1 MARRSVMDY
10 LLVDMGNTAIK
21 WCLAPSLRKGL
32 GPVHSEAWSSD
43 GSGPEAMARL
53 MAKAIAQQTQQGPS
67 AGRRG
72 LGPGALEMV
81 YCSVAPEQRTA
92 ALVASLCKALGCEA
106 RPFLSQARLKVG
118 PDKMHRH
125 GQTLELVNGYRN
137 PRQLGSDRWA
147 ALWGLVSSPA
157 LWPESVAADGQTEG
171 AVVLVSAG
179 TATVMDWLSVDA
191 CTRPGLTRFN
201 FQGGT
206 IRPGYGLMAKVLG
219 ESTAGL
225 GPQSPA
231 VTRAAMQQGIAQ
243 AQVSGVFSRGRPCLV
258 AVHGGHARQWL
269 KDYVCYFGTAG
280 QSAQIE
286 GVKRPVVVHAPS
298 LILKGLKAWRLA
310 WY

>member
-1 MARRSVMDY
+1 MARRSVKDY

-21 WCLAPSLRKGL
+21 WCLAPSHRKGL
-32 GPVHSEAWSSD
+32 GPVHSEAWNTD
-43 GSGPEAMARL
+43 GSGPETMARS
-53 MAKAIAQQTQQGPS
+53 MAKAITQQTQQGPS

-72 LGPGALEMV
+72 LGAGALEMI

-92 ALVASLCKALGCEA
+92 TLVVSLCEALGCEA

-125 GQTLELVNGYRN
+125 GQTLELVNGYKN
-137 PRQLGSDRWA
+137 PSQLGSDRWA

-157 LWPESVAADGQTEG
+157 LWPESVAAYGQTEG
-171 AVVLVSAG
+171 SVVLVSAG

-191 CTRPGLTRFN
+191 PTPTGLTRFH

-219 ESTAGL
+219 ESAAGL
-225 GPQSPA
+225 GPQSPV

-258 AVHGGHARQWL
+258 AVHGGYARQWL
-269 KDYVCYFGTAG
+269 KDYVSYFGAAG
-280 QSAQIE
+280 QGALVE
-286 GVKRPVVVHAPS
+286 GVKRPAVVHAPG
-298 LILKGLKAWRLA
+298 LILKGLKAWRQAL
-310 WY
+310 Y